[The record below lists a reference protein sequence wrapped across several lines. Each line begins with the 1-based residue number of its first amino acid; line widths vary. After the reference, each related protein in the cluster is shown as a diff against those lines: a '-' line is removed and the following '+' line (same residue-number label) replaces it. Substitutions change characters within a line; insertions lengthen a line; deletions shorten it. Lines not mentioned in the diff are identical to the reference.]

1 MEEKLNDQMLIRRGK
16 LEKIAALGFE
26 PYGGKYEC
34 THHSEDIHADAAA
47 LEASGEHVKV
57 AGRIM
62 IIRGHG
68 KTAFCTLRDEKGDIQ
83 LYFRKDTVS
92 ENEWNLFKLVDMGD
106 ILGVE
111 GTVFTTHTGET
122 TIRVLHFTMLS
133 KSLRPLP
140 EKWHGLTDKEQ
151 RYRQRYLDLIANPDV
166 RKNIHQEGEYA
177 PGYPELVYHTRFP
190 RSGNAGSSAAL
201 RRCECKTFH
210 DAFQRAG
217 YDHVPPHC
225 AGTLFKET
233 SCRRV

>member
-34 THHSEDIHADAAA
+34 THHSEDIHANAAT
-47 LEASGEHVKV
+47 LEASEEHVKV

-133 KSLRPLP
+133 KSLHPLP
-140 EKWHGLTDKEQ
+140 EKWRGATEK
-151 RYRQRYLDLIANPDV
+151 
-166 RKNIHQEGEYA
+166 
-177 PGYPELVYHTRFP
+177 
-190 RSGNAGSSAAL
+190 
-201 RRCECKTFH
+201 
-210 DAFQRAG
+210 
-217 YDHVPPHC
+217 
-225 AGTLFKET
+225 
-233 SCRRV
+233 

>member
-92 ENEWNLFKLVDMGD
+92 ENEWTSSTGRHGRYPRGGRHCIQLHTREKRPSVSCTSPCFPSLSARFRKSGTALRIRNSATARD
-106 ILGVE
+106 IL
-111 GTVFTTHTGET
+111 T
-122 TIRVLHFTMLS
+122 LS
-133 KSLRPLP
+133 PIPK
-140 EKWHGLTDKEQ
+140 
-151 RYRQRYLDLIANPDV
+151 
-166 RKNIHQEGEYA
+166 
-177 PGYPELVYHTRFP
+177 
-190 RSGNAGSSAAL
+190 
-201 RRCECKTFH
+201 
-210 DAFQRAG
+210 
-217 YDHVPPHC
+217 
-225 AGTLFKET
+225 
-233 SCRRV
+233 